1 MPDSESRL
9 GTEALVN
16 TTQLECF
23 VQVAGNLSFRRA
35 AEELHLSQPTV
46 SKQVAGLESEL
57 GGPLFVRTTRSV
69 MLTALGESFLPDAQ
83 EILRLV
89 YSAAGRAR
97 RRLEEAEV
105 ALGYSDPNE
114 LHNLS
119 SAFDELRRAQ
129 EGFRVSLIQGS
140 RDANIERLSHEQLDL
155 VVGFE
160 TASLETGGIRFERL
174 TRDGLVCVVREDSP
188 LAGLERVG
196 EEDVAGLSQIVCLP
210 MSLRRR
216 GYSAQSSI
224 PRTDEGHT
232 VWCSTTSEALCLVDA
247 GFGYALLPTLSTLP
261 APGRLALPWERTT
274 RASYGIYLR
283 EGRQPDAV
291 RRFLKAAK
299 DRFGAGW
306 EKVPGK

>member
-1 MPDSESRL
+1 M
-9 GTEALVN
+9 N

-69 MLTALGESFLPDAQ
+69 MLTSLGESFLPDAQ
-83 EILRLV
+83 EILRLA

-97 RRLEEAEV
+97 RKLEGAEI
-105 ALGYSDPNE
+105 ALGYSDPND
-114 LHNLS
+114 LHNFS
-119 SAFDELRRAQ
+119 EAFDKLRR
-129 EGFRVSLIQGS
+129 ERPGLRVSLTQGA
-140 RDANIERLSHEQLDL
+140 RDVNIERLAREQLDL

-160 TASLETGGIRFERL
+160 TTSLETGGIRFERL
-174 TRDGLVCVVREDSP
+174 VRDELACVVREDSP
-188 LAGLERVG
+188 IAGLEKIG
-196 EEDVAGLSQIVCLP
+196 EEDVEGLTQVICLP

-216 GYSAQSSI
+216 GYSAQATI
-224 PRTDEGHT
+224 PRTDEEHT

-247 GFGYALLPTLSTLP
+247 GFGYALLPEVSTLP
-261 APGRLALPWERTT
+261 APGRRMLPWRRST

-283 EGRQPDAV
+283 EGRQPEAV
-291 RRFLKAAK
+291 RQFLKAVK
-299 DRFGAGW
+299 SSFSR
-306 EKVPGK
+306 